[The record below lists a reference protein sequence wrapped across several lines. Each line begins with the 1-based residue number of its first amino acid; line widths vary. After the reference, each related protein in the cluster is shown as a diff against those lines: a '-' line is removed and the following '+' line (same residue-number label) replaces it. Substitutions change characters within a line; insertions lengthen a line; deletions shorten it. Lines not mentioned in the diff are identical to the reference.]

1 MSFKSFDKFC
11 EDLILKQPGSEKII
25 LDERQK
31 IMRSKVLTEAFIIF
45 SGLSFVNTLA
55 MDLFYQWAETYAA
68 PMLIFMFLCACYFNI
83 RCAVKGC
90 LVGINGEKSAKLSAA
105 YCIFMGGT
113 MTLKYIF
120 SDDDQHVL
128 FKDGQLTDNLLF
140 MVSFILAIACGVLTL
155 IFIKTGKKNKEDN
168 EL

>member
-1 MSFKSFDKFC
+1 MSLKSFDKFC

-83 RCAVKGC
+83 RCAVTGC

-105 YCIFMGGT
+105 YCIFMGV
-113 MTLKYIF
+113 MMMIKYIF

-128 FKDGQLTDNLLF
+128 FADGQLTDNLCFL
-140 MVSFILAIACGVLTL
+140 VSYILAIACGILTF
-155 IFIKTGKKNKEDN
+155 IFIKIGKKNRED
-168 EL
+168 EQ